1 MRIAVL
7 DIGSNSTRLLL
18 ADVDPT
24 SDSITEL
31 ERRSTVTRL
40 GHGVERSGELADD
53 AMDRVLAALTA
64 YDQVIADAGGAERRI
79 AVLTSAVRDASNG
92 ADFTVRV
99 AAEHNLDAQKIPGA
113 LEAQL
118 SYLGAISGR
127 PPDAQ
132 TLVVVDIGG
141 GSTEFVIGRAGEVL
155 FHTTTQAG
163 VVRHTERHIHHD
175 PPLGTEIDALAADA
189 RAIYTHAIPAELR
202 AQVTHMVAVAGT
214 ATSMSAID
222 QRLEPYDPER
232 VHGSRVSL
240 ATCERLCDELAE
252 RTEAQRREVPGLHPD
267 RAPTIVAGTLLLI
280 EALGAF
286 KLADFE
292 VSEHDILYGV
302 ALRAA
307 RSPSVLGT
315 P

>member
-1 MRIAVL
+1 MRVAVL

-18 ADVDPT
+18 ADVDPQ
-24 SDSITEL
+24 SGSITEL

-64 YDQVIADAGGAERRI
+64 YDQVISGAGGAERRI
-79 AVLTSAVRDASNG
+79 AVLTSAVRDAGNG
-92 ADFTVRV
+92 ADFTARV
-99 AAEHNLDAQKIPGA
+99 AAEHDLDAQQIPGD

-127 PPDAQ
+127 RHDAQ

-175 PPLGTEIDALAADA
+175 PPLGTEVDALAADA
-189 RAIYTHAIPAELR
+189 RAIYTGAVPAELR
-202 AQVTHMVAVAGT
+202 EQVTHMVAVAGT

-252 RTEAQRREVPGLHPD
+252 RTDAQRRDVPGLHPD

-280 EALGAF
+280 EALQAF
-286 KLADFE
+286 GLPEFE

-307 RSPSVLGT
+307 RSPSALGT

>member
-1 MRIAVL
+1 MRVAVL

-18 ADVDPT
+18 ADVDAAAAAVH
-24 SDSITEL
+24 EL
-31 ERRSTVTRL
+31 ARRSVVTRL
-40 GHGVERSGELADD
+40 GHGVERTGVLDD
-53 AMDRVLAALTA
+53 AAMERVLAALTG
-64 YDQVIADAGGAERRI
+64 YDEIIAQAGGAERRI

-92 ADFTVRV
+92 PAFTKRV
-99 AAEHNLDAQKIPGA
+99 AAEHQLEAQAIPGE

-118 SYLGAISGR
+118 SYLGATSGR
-127 PPDAQ
+127 PQRDE

-141 GSTEFVIGRAGEVL
+141 GSTEFVVGRGGEVL

-175 PPLGTEIDALAADA
+175 PPLGTEVDALATDVREIYAAAVPAD
-189 RAIYTHAIPAELR
+189 LR

-222 QRLEPYDPER
+222 QRLDPYDPER
-232 VHGSRVSL
+232 VHGSTVTL
-240 ATCERLCDELAE
+240 ATCERLCDELALRTDAE
-252 RTEAQRREVPGLHPD
+252 RRTVPGLHPD
-267 RAPTIVAGTLLLI
+267 RAPTIVAGAALLI
-280 EALGAF
+280 EAMLAF
-286 KLADFE
+286 GLEEFE

-307 RSPSVLGT
+307 GSPSPLNG

>member
-18 ADVDPT
+18 ADVDAAT
-24 SDSITEL
+24 GAITEL
-31 ERRSTVTRL
+31 ARRSTVTRL
-40 GHGVERSGELADD
+40 GDGVERTGELA
-53 AMDRVLAALTA
+53 AAPMERVLAALSG
-64 YDQVIADAGGAERRI
+64 YDRLIDDAGGADRRL

-92 ADFTVRV
+92 AMFTARV
-99 AAEHNLDAQKIPGA
+99 ATEHGLEAQAIPGE

-118 SYLGAISGR
+118 SYLGATSER
-127 PPDAQ
+127 PHGDE

-141 GSTEFVIGRAGEVL
+141 GSTEFVVGRAGEVL

-175 PPLGTEIDALAADA
+175 PPLGAEVDALSADVREIYAAA
-189 RAIYTHAIPAELR
+189 VPAHLR
-202 AQVTHMVAVAGT
+202 AQVTHMIAVAGT

-240 ATCERLCDELAE
+240 ATCERLCDELALRTDAE
-252 RTEAQRREVPGLHPD
+252 RRAVPGLHPD
-267 RAPTIVAGTLLLI
+267 RAPTIVAGAALLI
-280 EALGAF
+280 EAMHAF
-286 KLADFE
+286 GLTGFE

-307 RSPSVLGT
+307 GSPSPLTG

>member
-1 MRIAVL
+1 MRVAVL

-18 ADVDPT
+18 ADVDAAT
-24 SDSITEL
+24 GAIAEL
-31 ERRSTVTRL
+31 ARRSTVTRL
-40 GHGVERSGELADD
+40 GDGVERTGELGA
-53 AMDRVLAALTA
+53 APMERVLAALTT
-64 YDQVIADAGGAERRI
+64 YDQLIAGLGGADRRL

-92 ADFTVRV
+92 AAFTERV
-99 AAEHNLDAQKIPGA
+99 AHEHGLEAQAIPGE

-118 SYLGAISGR
+118 SYLGATNGR
-127 PPDAQ
+127 VQRDE

-141 GSTEFVIGRAGEVL
+141 GSTEFVVGRAGEVL

-175 PPLGTEIDALAADA
+175 PPLGAEVDALSADVREIYAAA
-189 RAIYTHAIPAELR
+189 VPADLR
-202 AQVTHMVAVAGT
+202 EQVTHMVAVAGT

-222 QRLEPYDPER
+222 QRLEPYDPAR

-240 ATCERLCDELAE
+240 ATCERLCDELARRTDAE
-252 RTEAQRREVPGLHPD
+252 RRAVPGLHPD
-267 RAPTIVAGTLLLI
+267 RAPTIVAGAALLI
-280 EALGAF
+280 EAMLAF
-286 KLADFE
+286 GLTELE

-307 RSPSVLGT
+307 GSPSPLSG